1 MAKPVISTGYRP
13 MPRDFPDAFARVG
26 WEGIEDEMR
35 SHKRAILRWCEEYGY
50 DRLKIMRREYLEA
63 HYAKRG
69 HRIPG
74 RRPTSTAGRYV
85 MGLRR
90 KIVWPSRQPRFWD
103 FDLLTAERLDRPSV
117 KAQMLASA
125 APIVDVDQPMLPG
138 VE

>member
-1 MAKPVISTGYRP
+1 MIKPVISTGYRP

-35 SHKRAILRWCEEYGY
+35 AHKTTIRRWCDEYGY
-50 DRLKIMRREYLEA
+50 DRLKIMRREHLEA

-74 RRPTSTAGRYV
+74 RRPTSTAGRFV

-90 KIVWPSRQPRFWD
+90 AIVWTKPAPRFWD
-103 FDLLTAERLDRPSV
+103 VELLVAEQIERPSI

-125 APIVDVDQPMLPG
+125 APIIDTDQPMLPG